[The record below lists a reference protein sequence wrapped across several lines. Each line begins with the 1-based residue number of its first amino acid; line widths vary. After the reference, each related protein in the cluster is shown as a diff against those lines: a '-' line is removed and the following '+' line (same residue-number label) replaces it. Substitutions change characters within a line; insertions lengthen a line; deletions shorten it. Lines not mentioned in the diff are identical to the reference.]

1 MHLLAILLGQVKVPI
16 NPNPSERCCLRDS
29 PSDLA
34 GRAGESFDGAPEV
47 LETSFGRI
55 GIRVVGL
62 YGTNQDISR
71 GSADTCAC
79 SGSGGISVLQV
90 AGAIYRVREI
100 ALSTHQ

>member
-16 NPNPSERCCLRDS
+16 NPNPTERCCLRDS

-47 LETSFGRI
+47 LETSLGGI
-55 GIRVVGL
+55 GVRVVGL